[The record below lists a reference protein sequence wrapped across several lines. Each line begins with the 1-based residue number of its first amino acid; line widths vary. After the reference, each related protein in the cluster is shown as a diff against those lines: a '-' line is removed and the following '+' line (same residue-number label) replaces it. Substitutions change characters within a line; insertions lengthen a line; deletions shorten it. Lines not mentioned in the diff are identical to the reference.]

1 MIKILKTLFIFL
13 GLSICLPAFGQSND
27 STYEY
32 LTNVSAKIARG
43 KIISK
48 TEVKYD
54 YKGETLTCGWLLD
67 IAVSESWKG
76 GNDNF
81 TVLSTRTDILIDDNL
96 DYFIFARRNNEYNPA
111 RSTVNYVDC
120 DGFNT
125 AKMDV
130 SSFPYYATSLK
141 QQIFPIIT
149 YTPKDNIVDP
159 DTNIVKTG
167 DWMVIVNRLSN
178 PYLPFTIRR
187 RRLNTDNEN
196 IIEEM
201 KLTDFITEFMLR

>member
-1 MIKILKTLFIFL
+1 MNIKINILFVLFC
-13 GLSICLPAFGQSND
+13 LSISFPAFGQSND
-27 STYEY
+27 STYEF
-32 LTNVSAKIARG
+32 LTNVSAKIVRG

-81 TVLSTRTDILIDDNL
+81 SVLSTRADILISDDL
-96 DYFIFARRNNEYNPA
+96 DYFIFARKNSEYNPA
-111 RSTVNYVDC
+111 KSTVNYVDC

-125 AKMDV
+125 AKMVV
-130 SSFPYYATSLK
+130 SSFPYFATSLK

-149 YTPKDNIVDP
+149 YTPRDNVVDV

-167 DWMVIVNRLSN
+167 DWMVIVNRISN

-201 KLTDFITEFMLR
+201 KLTDFINEFMSM